1 MGVGPQGTKILQKVT
16 FIAYYNVYSV
26 YFNYYFY
33 GNQSLYLKHVSVN
46 LPPFQ
51 AIETAETSDLLI
63 NLMFQGRSS
72 DQFES
77 VQPVVSAANSKIEE
91 RYSSGLILFILAHS
105 IKENNRHVDRAPSSE
120 AENKKFFLDKTYG
133 LIDRS
138 LKIIH
143 QLRPCCYC
151 IFKCLPELKRFRDCM
166 SGFNHPVIELIH
178 NRLNDFP
185 AFGKKLDKF
194 YGLTADGCSLYHCSR
209 HSGSQVFSIRQR
221 VCIFVVQ
228 FIVRKYASPHG

>member
-16 FIAYYNVYSV
+16 FITYYNVYSV
-26 YFNYYFY
+26 YFNYSFY
-33 GNQSLYLKHVSVN
+33 GNVSVN

-105 IKENNRHVDRAPSSE
+105 IKENNRHVDLAPSSE

-133 LIDRS
+133 LIERS
-138 LKIIH
+138 L
-143 QLRPCCYC
+143 
-151 IFKCLPELKRFRDCM
+151 
-166 SGFNHPVIELIH
+166 IELS
-178 NRLNDFP
+178 
-185 AFGKKLDKF
+185 K
-194 YGLTADGCSLYHCSR
+194 
-209 HSGSQVFSIRQR
+209 
-221 VCIFVVQ
+221 
-228 FIVRKYASPHG
+228 

>member
-1 MGVGPQGTKILQKVT
+1 MLIRRLQRR
-16 FIAYYNVYSV
+16 
-26 YFNYYFY
+26 
-33 GNQSLYLKHVSVN
+33 N
-46 LPPFQ
+46 LPPYQ

-105 IKENNRHVDRAPSSE
+105 IKENNRHVDRAPSSV

-138 LKIIH
+138 L
-143 QLRPCCYC
+143 
-151 IFKCLPELKRFRDCM
+151 
-166 SGFNHPVIELIH
+166 IELS
-178 NRLNDFP
+178 
-185 AFGKKLDKF
+185 K
-194 YGLTADGCSLYHCSR
+194 
-209 HSGSQVFSIRQR
+209 
-221 VCIFVVQ
+221 
-228 FIVRKYASPHG
+228 